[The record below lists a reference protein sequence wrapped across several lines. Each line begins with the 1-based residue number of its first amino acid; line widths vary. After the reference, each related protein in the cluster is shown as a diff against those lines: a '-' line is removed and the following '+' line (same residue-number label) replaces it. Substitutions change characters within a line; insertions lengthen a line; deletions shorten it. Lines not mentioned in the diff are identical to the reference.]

1 MKPLRSYRPFDP
13 ATLAEPYEL
22 HAALREQA
30 PVYEVPGIGIFLVS
44 TYALVLEVL
53 GDPER
58 YSSRV
63 GAQAGGDAPELR
75 AVSARGYPPVDTLL
89 TCDPPAHA
97 RYRQLVA
104 HAFPARRVA
113 RLEDYVRRLAVELL
127 EGFAADGAVDLVSR
141 FAVPLPLTVIADQLG
156 VPRRDMALFKKWSDD
171 SVAPL
176 GGMIPAERR
185 RACAES
191 IVEFQHY
198 MVRRIEERRAEPRDD
213 ILSDLVAARVSG
225 EVPLDLPEMLSILQQ
240 FLVAGNETTASL
252 IASATLLLLRNPDEL
267 ARVTGDPSLVPNM
280 VEEAL
285 RLESPVQALFRV
297 ATRETDLGGVRIPTG
312 ARLAVLYASAN
323 RDAAQFP
330 DPHRFDV
337 RRENARSH
345 LAFGRGEHF
354 CIGAA
359 LARKEAV
366 VAFETLLPRL
376 RGLRLR
382 KDREL
387 VYEPSFILRRLR
399 TLDLEWEAA

>member
-1 MKPLRSYRPFDP
+1 
-13 ATLAEPYEL
+13 
-22 HAALREQA
+22 
-30 PVYEVPGIGIFLVS
+30 
-44 TYALVLEVL
+44 
-53 GDPER
+53 
-58 YSSRV
+58 
-63 GAQAGGDAPELR
+63 
-75 AVSARGYPPVDTLL
+75 
-89 TCDPPAHA
+89 
-97 RYRQLVA
+97 
-104 HAFPARRVA
+104 
-113 RLEDYVRRLAVELL
+113 
-127 EGFAADGAVDLVSR
+127 
-141 FAVPLPLTVIADQLG
+141 
-156 VPRRDMALFKKWSDD
+156 
-171 SVAPL
+171 
-176 GGMIPAERR
+176 
-185 RACAES
+185 
-191 IVEFQHY
+191 
-198 MVRRIEERRAEPRDD
+198 
-213 ILSDLVAARVSG
+213 
-225 EVPLDLPEMLSILQQ
+225 MLSILQQ

-252 IASATLLLLRNPDEL
+252 IASATLLLLRHPDEL
-267 ARVTGDPSLVPNM
+267 ARVTADPALVPNL

-297 ATRETDLGGVRIPTG
+297 ATGETELGGVRIPAG